1 MNDPQNFH
9 LPVTP
14 IGLSDE
20 QMDLFM
26 ELARKCFAVVQ
37 QQSEPSPGLRFA
49 HPDDNGDELLAA
61 QKSSPDPP

>member
-1 MNDPQNFH
+1 MNDPQEFH
-9 LPVTP
+9 LPVVP
-14 IGLSDE
+14 IGLTDE

-26 ELARKCFAVVQ
+26 ELSRKCFAVVQ
-37 QQSEPSPGLRFA
+37 QQSEPSPDRFA